1 MKKRILI
8 IGSKGMAGHIIY
20 FYLKSLDKY
29 HIADISDKRAFFE
42 STYQLDITDFAAL
55 ENVFAT
61 EQPDIVINCLGVL
74 TKYAE
79 EDPARAIL
87 INSYFPQWIAVQSR
101 KYPFRM
107 IQFSTDCEF
116 SGERGSYTEADI
128 PDAKDMY
135 GRTKAL
141 GEVNYAPH
149 LNIRTSF
156 VGPELK
162 TDGIGLFNWFMQ
174 QQGSVKGYTKAIWTG
189 ITTLQLAKS
198 IEKAIDE
205 NVSGLYQLV
214 NGVAISKYQ
223 LLELFQKVFDKKE
236 IHLVADDSYSVDKS
250 LVASR
255 YELPVLSYSEMLY
268 EMKQWMDVH
277 PELYLHHK

>member
-1 MKKRILI
+1 MKKRVLI

-20 FYLKSLDKY
+20 FYLKGLNKY
-29 HIADISDKRAFFE
+29 HIADISDKASFFQ
-42 STYQLDITDFAAL
+42 STYQLDITDFKAL
-55 ENVFAT
+55 EKVFAL

-87 INSYFPQWIAVQSR
+87 INSYLPQWIAVQGR
-101 KYPFRM
+101 QYKFRM

-116 SGERGSYTEADI
+116 SGQKGAYTETDI

-149 LNIRTSF
+149 LNLRTSF

-162 TDGIGLFNWFMQ
+162 PDGIGLFNWFMQ
-174 QQGSVKGYTKAIWTG
+174 QTGTVKGYSKAIWTG

-214 NGVAISKYQ
+214 NGIRISKFQ
-223 LLELFQKVFDKKE
+223 LLELFKKVFNKND
-236 IHLVADDSYSVDKS
+236 INILADESYITDKS
-250 LVASR
+250 LVPAR
-255 YELPVLSYSEMLY
+255 AELPVQDYLEMLE
-268 EMKQWMDVH
+268 EMKQWINAH
-277 PELYLHHK
+277 SELYQHHR